1 MLYALGGLYAWSG
14 EKQGPFFRLCR
25 TQCDPFIGD
34 GPQIFRFDVKFAFTR
49 IDLFISCF
57 FEGIKKFETLAKI
70 TYLIDHQHRRKDQ
83 LRFILGE
90 LFLNL
95 IDASEECF
103 VRDTGT
109 ATYSA
114 TVQIFDNKDGSAES
128 WLRWHAP
135 DTTGDSILYVLEIH
149 DPFGWSGAF
158 PPAIGD
164 SDSIFMEGDTWV
176 LRASNKRQSRDA
188 CLGSGNFDGLA
199 LTSVDLTRIF

>member
-1 MLYALGGLYAWSG
+1 MAIFCCAFLIASPALTFAKGKPGGG
-14 EKQGPFFRLCR
+14 G
-25 TQCDPFIGD
+25 DPGGGGGNDTALVEIIVD
-34 GPQIFRFDVKFAFTR
+34 GAVEAIFRCEDALSASSSD
-49 IDLFISCF
+49 IICN
-57 FEGIKKFETLAKI
+57 
-70 TYLIDHQHRRKDQ
+70 HDQ
-83 LRFILGE
+83 DAEIILGE